1 MRGGAADFRS
11 TREGGDGT
19 RTRTRRNEVDGDE
32 SAFCVCARFMDHPP
46 AVLLCEMGFEF
57 RLQQAQVC
65 LQ

>member
-46 AVLLCEMGFEF
+46 AVLLCEMG
-57 RLQQAQVC
+57 
-65 LQ
+65 